1 MMKLIGI
8 FIIALSLVAC
18 SSKSTSI
25 RPERRDITQAVYAS
39 GKIYPLDFTQVS
51 TKVPGI
57 VQEIFVKEGDTVAV
71 GQPLLRIKSVANDV
85 GIQAAQNQLTLAREN
100 AQTSGAFLLAF
111 ARDVEAARAKY
122 VLDSLNAS
130 RQVRLYQQQATTRS
144 AVDAAQ
150 TQLTIS
156 SESFNKAQDGLRA
169 ARQRVATELRN
180 AELQVS
186 SQTAQRDD
194 YIIYAAVSGKVYNV
208 IPDLGELVT
217 QQAVLVEIGSHTAFE
232 VELSVDE
239 LDIALVQP
247 GQRVHYTIDAYAGE
261 TFFGVITE
269 ITPRVS
275 TTDKSSRVRATLS
288 LKSQRVYP
296 GMSVEAN
303 IVTRQQMSALVIP
316 REYLVGSNQVRVRR
330 NGEDVTL
337 RIEKGIQDLQYVEV
351 RSGLTE
357 QDEVIK

>member
-1 MMKLIGI
+1 MKLLGLCA
-8 FIIALSLVAC
+8 IALGVIAC
-18 SSKSTSI
+18 TPETTSI

-57 VQEIFVKEGDTVAV
+57 VQEIFVNEGDTVV
-71 GQPLLRIKSVANDV
+71 IGQPLLRIKSVANDV
-85 GIQAAQNQLTLAREN
+85 GIQAAQNQLSLAREN
-100 AQTSGAFLLAF
+100 AQTSGAFLMAF
-111 ARDVEAARAKY
+111 TRDVEAARARY
-122 VLDSLNAS
+122 VLDSLNAARQS
-130 RQVRLYQQQATTRS
+130 RLLQQQATTRS

-156 SESFNKAQDGLRA
+156 SESLNKAQDALRA

-194 YIIYAAVSGKVYNV
+194 YIIYAAVSGRVYNV
-208 IPDLGELVT
+208 VPDVGELVT
-217 QQAVLVEIGSHTAFE
+217 QQAVLVEIGSPSAYE

-239 LDIALVQP
+239 LDIALVHR
-247 GQRVHYTIDAYAGE
+247 GQRVHYAVDAYAGE
-261 TFFGVITE
+261 TFSGVITE

-275 TTDKSSRVRATLS
+275 TSDKSSRVRATLV
-288 LKSQRVYP
+288 LTSQQVYP

-303 IVTRQQMSALVIP
+303 IITRQQKSALVIP

-357 QDEVIK
+357 QDEVVK